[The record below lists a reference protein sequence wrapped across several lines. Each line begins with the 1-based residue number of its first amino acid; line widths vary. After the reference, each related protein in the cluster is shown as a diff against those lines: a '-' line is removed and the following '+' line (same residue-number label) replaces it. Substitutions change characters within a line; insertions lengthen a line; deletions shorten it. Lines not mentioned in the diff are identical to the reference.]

1 MTEILIPL
9 LTALVL
15 IGALSLLILLARR
28 DRFAGPG
35 IGYRT
40 PDPLL
45 SEQRR

>member
-1 MTEILIPL
+1 MNAILLPL

-15 IGALSLLILLARR
+15 IGALFLLIVLARR

-35 IGYRT
+35 IGHRT
-40 PDPLL
+40 PDPLV